1 MDKSFKKLSS
11 LAALGLI
18 AGTMGQLQAATTSST
33 TCVQPTANQAQTL
46 LAQLDQAHQDMFNE
60 MDCEGQN
67 MAIKMANQ
75 TCKGKNAC
83 QGLNACASSKNECQG
98 KGSCKGT
105 ATKPFANK
113 NDAVDVANMQMAK
126 RMGSMGN
133 Q

>member
-18 AGTMGQLQAATTSST
+18 AGTMGQAHAATTPNT
-33 TCVQPTANQAQTL
+33 TCVSPSADQTQKL
-46 LAQLDQAHQDMFNE
+46 LSQLDQEHQDMFND

-67 MAIKMANQ
+67 MAIKMAEQ

-83 QGLNACASSKNECQG
+83 AGMNSCASEKNACKG
-98 KGSCKGT
+98 KGACKGQ
-105 ATKPFANK
+105 AMKPFANK

-126 RMGSMGN
+126 RMNSMNNG
-133 Q
+133 